1 MTFLQ
6 QGRFNSLFSL
16 TLIFLLGAALR
27 IANLGGQPLWIDEAF
42 SYIAVKSPDLLAALS
57 HDVHPPLYFLMLKG
71 WSGLAGVSE
80 FSLRYPSL
88 LLGVLSI
95 ALIYKLAQE
104 IFILRGEG
112 QNRVIPILAALMLAI
127 SEMGFYVGQE
137 TRSYS
142 LHIVLALVSMWAFLR
157 WSRTSQPNWAVIW
170 VISTAALVYT
180 HYLGAW
186 VGVVQGLYVLFF
198 LRGRKRLEAFGLL
211 SLSAAL
217 FSLWLFTVV
226 LPYQTQKA
234 DSDATM
240 DASTLE
246 TLVSYARQYLT
257 EQWSLMLGL
266 FVLGLVLVRENNTV
280 RLRPFKASALLL
292 LWIIVPVLLTFIGNF
307 RFSILTTYRV
317 SQIMIPLA
325 IVWAVGIAQ
334 FRPPVRLFL
343 VAVVVLYSVVNVDFG
358 RIYFPWDNYARQ
370 SSEFAVKGDLA
381 LMDFKGVDFSM
392 EYYLD
397 HQLPA
402 DTRVISLRNYTVWTP
417 ERLYDDL
424 IPALQTHETVWLSRW
439 NDQPLA
445 FDLLTSNG
453 FTETMHRQLS
463 YQGITVDTY
472 RFDRLGD
479 ITPIA
484 TYENGM
490 VLLNARLSGTHL
502 DLWWKAAEPME
513 RDFTVSAFVLDSTG
527 ALVAQHDSQP
537 MLNERPTSSWRT
549 NEIIYDPKPIPG
561 LATFTYHKT
570 YGDQMGVKVYR
581 LRPDG
586 IRDIPLENGEPYAI
600 IDP

>member
-1 MTFLQ
+1 LALLATW
-6 QGRFNSLFSL
+6 RFNQTFFL
-16 TLIFLLGAALR
+16 TLTLLLGTALR

-57 HDVHPPLYFLMLKG
+57 RDVHPPLYFLMLKG
-71 WSGLAGVSE
+71 WSAIAGVSE
-80 FSLRYPSL
+80 FSFRYPSL
-88 LLGVLSI
+88 LFGVLSI

-104 IFILRGEG
+104 VVILRGEG

-142 LHIVLALVSMWAFLR
+142 LHIVLALTSMWSFLR
-157 WSRTSQPNWAVIW
+157 WSRTSQSNWAVIW

-186 VGVVQGLYVLFF
+186 VGVVQGFYTLVF
-198 LRGRKRLEAFGLL
+198 LRGRKRLEGLGLL
-211 SLSAAL
+211 TLSAAL
-217 FSLWLFTVV
+217 FAVWLLTVV
-226 LPYQTQKA
+226 LPYQTVKA

-240 DASTLE
+240 DRSNLE
-246 TLVSYARQYLT
+246 TLISYARQYLT

-266 FVLGLVLVRENNTV
+266 FVLGLIYLRDNNTF

-325 IVWAVGIAQ
+325 IIWAVGIAQ
-334 FRPPVRLFL
+334 FRPPVRAFL
-343 VAVVVLYSVVNVDFG
+343 VAVMVLYSVVNVDFG
-358 RIYFPWDNYARQ
+358 RIYFPWDDYARQ
-370 SSEFAVKGDLA
+370 SSEFAVEGDLA

-392 EYYLD
+392 EYYL
-397 HQLPA
+397 HRQMLPE
-402 DTRVISLRNYTVWTP
+402 TSVVSLRTYTVWTP

-424 IPALQTHETVWLSRW
+424 LPALQRHETVWLSRW

-445 FDLLTSNG
+445 FELLASNG

-472 RFDRLGD
+472 RYDKLSE
-479 ITPIA
+479 TEIA
-484 TYENGM
+484 VYENGM
-490 VLLNARLSGTHL
+490 VLQDAKINRDHI
-502 DLWWKAAEPME
+502 DLWWTVAQPLE
-513 RDFTVSAFVLDSTG
+513 RDFTVSAFLLDSSG
-527 ALVAQHDSQP
+527 QLVAQHDSQP
-537 MLNERPTSSWRT
+537 MLNERPTSTWQT
-549 NEIIYDPKPIPG
+549 NEVIYDPKPLEGIDRLPTG
-561 LATFTYHKT
+561 TYT
-570 YGDQMGVKVYR
+570 VGVKVYR
-581 LRPDG
+581 LRADG
-586 IRDIPLENGEPYAI
+586 VRDIPLEDGQPYAI
-600 IDP
+600 IGDFTKS